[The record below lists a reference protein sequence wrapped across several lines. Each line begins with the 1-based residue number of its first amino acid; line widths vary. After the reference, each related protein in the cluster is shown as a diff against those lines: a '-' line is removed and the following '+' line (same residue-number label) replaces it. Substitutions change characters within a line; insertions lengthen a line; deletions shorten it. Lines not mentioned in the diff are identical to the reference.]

1 MQQSSAHNS
10 KTPYEN
16 PMKAIYKYINS
27 LIIPNSKFYINYS
40 TWVEVDDT
48 QAFN

>member
-1 MQQSSAHNS
+1 MQQSSAHDS

-16 PMKAIYKYINS
+16 PYKYINS
-27 LIIPNSKFYINYS
+27 LIISNSKFYINYS
-40 TWVEVDDT
+40 TWVEVNDT